1 MASRGAGSERRSL
14 VSQAPLFT
22 RGQRASLPSSLAG
35 SVALPH
41 QGASA
46 PIAGSCAPILA
57 GPGHLV
63 TAVGAGP
70 SGTEHHRLDK
80 GAGSSGLWQG
90 LGSTPPSCGGG
101 CWKGHPDQGTL
112 TSGVLLVTG
121 EACPHPRPFTP
132 GGDHPLSPWVAS
144 LLGPAGLPL
153 RWVLCSSTGL
163 APLAPCPG
171 PACPRS
177 SLRAPSLSS
186 LRAEPASKVGEG
198 KQASRVEV
206 ELLQKSAPR
215 GRQGGD
221 GDIATCC
228 CRDTA

>member
-1 MASRGAGSERRSL
+1 MHEYAWLAWRHAVASRGAGSERRSL

-46 PIAGSCAPILA
+46 PIAGSSAPILA

-63 TAVGAGP
+63 AAVGAGP
-70 SGTEHHRLDK
+70 SGTEHDHLDK

-132 GGDHPLSPWVAS
+132 GCDHPLSPWVAS
-144 LLGPAGLPL
+144 LLGPAGLP
-153 RWVLCSSTGL
+153 SSE
-163 APLAPCPG
+163 AAAVPLHRPRSPG
-171 PACPRS
+171 PLSRARLPPQQPQSPQPVLSEGRAC
-177 SLRAPSLSS
+177 
-186 LRAEPASKVGEG
+186 
-198 KQASRVEV
+198 
-206 ELLQKSAPR
+206 
-215 GRQGGD
+215 
-221 GDIATCC
+221 I
-228 CRDTA
+228 